1 MHIVVCVKA
10 VPSSTEVKMD
20 PVTHTIVRDGRES
33 VVNPFDAAALEV
45 ALAIKDERAATGEG
59 CRVSVLSMGIPATEA
74 LLRDGIA
81 RGASDALLLS
91 DRAFAGADTLATSYA
106 LSCGIR
112 ELGSASMND
121 AAASGASEQRAAAP
135 GSAAPGTPEGG
146 TAAPGSAAPGTP
158 EGGTAAPGS
167 AVPGAP
173 EHGEA
178 APGPSLPD
186 LILCGKMAVDGDT
199 AQIGPELAGLFDMP
213 CVTDV
218 RELVA
223 IERGRVTVRH
233 ATDAGIELV
242 EVPLPAVLTVA
253 KDIAQPRMPSIAGVR
268 AAAGAPVAVLSA
280 ARVQADPARSGLAG
294 SPTQVV
300 RSFVPERSDACEVLE
315 GSVPEQAARIIAL
328 AEEAGL

>member
-45 ALAIKDERAATGEG
+45 ALAIKDERAAAGEG

-112 ELGSASMND
+112 ELGSASMGD
-121 AAASGASEQRAAAP
+121 VAAP
-135 GSAAPGTPEGG
+135 GAS
-146 TAAPGSAAPGTP
+146 
-158 EGGTAAPGS
+158 
-167 AVPGAP
+167 

-253 KDIAQPRMPSIAGVR
+253 KDIAQPRMPSIAGVC

-315 GSVPEQAARIIAL
+315 GSVPQQAARIIAL

>member
-45 ALAIKDERAATGEG
+45 ALAIKDERAAAGEG

-121 AAASGASEQRAAAP
+121 AAASGAS
-135 GSAAPGTPEGG
+135 
-146 TAAPGSAAPGTP
+146 
-158 EGGTAAPGS
+158 
-167 AVPGAP
+167 

-280 ARVQADPARSGLAG
+280 ACVQADPARSGLAG

-315 GSVPEQAARIIAL
+315 GSVPQQAARIIAL

>member
-45 ALAIKDERAATGEG
+45 ALAIKDERAAAGEG

-121 AAASGASEQRAAAP
+121 AAASGAS
-135 GSAAPGTPEGG
+135 
-146 TAAPGSAAPGTP
+146 
-158 EGGTAAPGS
+158 
-167 AVPGAP
+167 

-315 GSVPEQAARIIAL
+315 GSVPQQAARIIAL

>member
-45 ALAIKDERAATGEG
+45 ALAIKDERAAAGEG
-59 CRVSVLSMGIPATEA
+59 CRVSLLSMGIPATEA

-121 AAASGASEQRAAAP
+121 VAASGASEQRAAAP
-135 GSAAPGTPEGG
+135 GSAAPGILEGG
-146 TAAPGSAAPGTP
+146 TAM
-158 EGGTAAPGS
+158 PGS
-167 AVPGAP
+167 AVSGAP
-173 EHGEA
+173 ERGES

-280 ARVQADPARSGLAG
+280 ACVQADPARSGLAG

-300 RSFVPERSDACEVLE
+300 RSFVPERSDTCEVLE

>member
-91 DRAFAGADTLATSYA
+91 DRSFAGADTLATSYA

-121 AAASGASEQRAAAP
+121 VAASGAS
-135 GSAAPGTPEGG
+135 
-146 TAAPGSAAPGTP
+146 
-158 EGGTAAPGS
+158 
-167 AVPGAP
+167 

-223 IERGRVTVRH
+223 IGRGRVTVRH

-268 AAAGAPVAVLSA
+268 AAVGAPVAVLSA

-315 GSVPEQAARIIAL
+315 GSVPQQAARIIAL

>member
-112 ELGSASMND
+112 ELGSASMSD
-121 AAASGASEQRAAAP
+121 AVASGAS
-135 GSAAPGTPEGG
+135 
-146 TAAPGSAAPGTP
+146 
-158 EGGTAAPGS
+158 
-167 AVPGAP
+167 

-178 APGPSLPD
+178 APVPSLPD

-300 RSFVPERSDACEVLE
+300 RSFVPERSDTCEVLE
-315 GSVPEQAARIIAL
+315 ESVPEQAARIIAL

>member
-45 ALAIKDERAATGEG
+45 ALAIKDERAAAGEG

-112 ELGSASMND
+112 ELGPAGMGD
-121 AAASGASEQRAAAP
+121 AAASGASEQRAVSP
-135 GSAAPGTPEGG
+135 GSAAPGIPEGG
-146 TAAPGSAAPGTP
+146 TAM
-158 EGGTAAPGS
+158 PGS
-167 AVPGAP
+167 AVPGTS
-173 EHGEA
+173 EHGES

-280 ARVQADPARSGLAG
+280 MCVQADPARSGLAG

-300 RSFVPERSDACEVLE
+300 RSFVPERSDTCEVLE
-315 GSVPEQAARIIAL
+315 GSVPQQAARIIAL

>member
-45 ALAIKDERAATGEG
+45 ALAIKDERAAAGEG

-112 ELGSASMND
+112 ELGSASMSD
-121 AAASGASEQRAAAP
+121 AAASGA
-135 GSAAPGTPEGG
+135 PER
-146 TAAPGSAAPGTP
+146 
-158 EGGTAAPGS
+158 
-167 AVPGAP
+167 
-173 EHGEA
+173 GES

-223 IERGRVTVRH
+223 IGRGRVTVRH

>member
-45 ALAIKDERAATGEG
+45 ALAIKDERAAAGEG

-112 ELGSASMND
+112 ELGSASMGD
-121 AAASGASEQRAAAP
+121 AAASGASGQRAAAP

-146 TAAPGSAAPGTP
+146 TAMPGSSVSGT
-158 EGGTAAPGS
+158 S
-167 AVPGAP
+167 

-268 AAAGAPVAVLSA
+268 AAAGVPVAVLSA
-280 ARVQADPARSGLAG
+280 ACVQADPARSGLAG

-300 RSFVPERSDACEVLE
+300 RSFVPERSDTCEVLE
-315 GSVPEQAARIIAL
+315 GSVPQQAARIIAL

>member
-45 ALAIKDERAATGEG
+45 ALAIKDERAAAGEG

-112 ELGSASMND
+112 ELGSASKGD

-146 TAAPGSAAPGTP
+146 TAMPGSSVSGT
-158 EGGTAAPGS
+158 S
-167 AVPGAP
+167 
-173 EHGEA
+173 EHGES

-268 AAAGAPVAVLSA
+268 AAAGVPVAVLSA
-280 ARVQADPARSGLAG
+280 ACVQADPARSGLAG

-300 RSFVPERSDACEVLE
+300 RSFVPERSDTCEVLE

-328 AEEAGL
+328 AEVAGL

>member
-45 ALAIKDERAATGEG
+45 ALAIKDERAAAGEG

-112 ELGSASMND
+112 ELGSASMGD

-135 GSAAPGTPEGG
+135 GSAV
-146 TAAPGSAAPGTP
+146 S
-158 EGGTAAPGS
+158 
-167 AVPGAP
+167 GAP

-218 RELVA
+218 RDLVA

-268 AAAGAPVAVLSA
+268 AAAGVPVAVLSA
-280 ARVQADPARSGLAG
+280 ACVQADPARSGLAG

-300 RSFVPERSDACEVLE
+300 RSFVPERSDTCEVLE
-315 GSVPEQAARIIAL
+315 GSVPQQAARIIAL

>member
-74 LLRDGIA
+74 LLRDSIA

-121 AAASGASEQRAAAP
+121 AAASGASE
-135 GSAAPGTPEGG
+135 
-146 TAAPGSAAPGTP
+146 
-158 EGGTAAPGS
+158 
-167 AVPGAP
+167 
-173 EHGEA
+173 HGEA
-178 APGPSLPD
+178 TPGPSLPD

-268 AAAGAPVAVLSA
+268 AAAGAPVSVLSA

-300 RSFVPERSDACEVLE
+300 RSFVPERSDTCEVLE
-315 GSVPEQAARIIAL
+315 GSVPQQAARIIAL

>member
-112 ELGSASMND
+112 ELGSAGMGD

-135 GSAAPGTPEGG
+135 GSA
-146 TAAPGSAAPGTP
+146 
-158 EGGTAAPGS
+158 
-167 AVPGAP
+167 VPGAP
-173 EHGEA
+173 EHGGA

-268 AAAGAPVAVLSA
+268 AATGAPVAVLSA

-300 RSFVPERSDACEVLE
+300 RSFVPERSDTCEVLE

>member
-112 ELGSASMND
+112 ELGSASMSD

-135 GSAAPGTPEGG
+135 GSAAPGIPEGG
-146 TAAPGSAAPGTP
+146 TAM
-158 EGGTAAPGS
+158 PGS

-315 GSVPEQAARIIAL
+315 GSVPQQAARIIAL

>member
-45 ALAIKDERAATGEG
+45 ALAIKDERAAAGEG

-106 LSCGIR
+106 LSCGMR
-112 ELGSASMND
+112 ELGSAGMGD

-146 TAAPGSAAPGTP
+146 TAMPGSSVSGT
-158 EGGTAAPGS
+158 S
-167 AVPGAP
+167 
-173 EHGEA
+173 EHGES

-268 AAAGAPVAVLSA
+268 AAAGVPVAVLSA
-280 ARVQADPARSGLAG
+280 ACAQADPARLGLAG

-300 RSFVPERSDACEVLE
+300 RSFVPERSDTCEVLE
-315 GSVPEQAARIIAL
+315 GSVPQQAARIIAL

>member
-1 MHIVVCVKA
+1 MHIVACVKA

-45 ALAIKDERAATGEG
+45 ALAIKDERAAAGEG

-112 ELGSASMND
+112 ELGSASMSD
-121 AAASGASEQRAAAP
+121 AAAPDASEQRAAAP
-135 GSAAPGTPEGG
+135 GSAAPC
-146 TAAPGSAAPGTP
+146 TP

-167 AVPGAP
+167 AVPGAS

-268 AAAGAPVAVLSA
+268 AAAGAPVAVFSA
-280 ARVQADPARSGLAG
+280 ACVQADPARSGLAG

-300 RSFVPERSDACEVLE
+300 RSFVPERSDTCEVLE
-315 GSVPEQAARIIAL
+315 GSVPQQAARIIAL

>member
-112 ELGSASMND
+112 ELGSASMGD
-121 AAASGASEQRAAAP
+121 AAASGVS
-135 GSAAPGTPEGG
+135 
-146 TAAPGSAAPGTP
+146 
-158 EGGTAAPGS
+158 
-167 AVPGAP
+167 

-280 ARVQADPARSGLAG
+280 ACVQADPARSGLAG

-300 RSFVPERSDACEVLE
+300 RSFVPERSDTCEVLE
-315 GSVPEQAARIIAL
+315 GSVSEQAVRIIAL

>member
-74 LLRDGIA
+74 LLRDSIA

-121 AAASGASEQRAAAP
+121 AVASGAS
-135 GSAAPGTPEGG
+135 
-146 TAAPGSAAPGTP
+146 
-158 EGGTAAPGS
+158 
-167 AVPGAP
+167 

-300 RSFVPERSDACEVLE
+300 RSFVPERSDTCEVLE

>member
-112 ELGSASMND
+112 ELGSASMGD
-121 AAASGASEQRAAAP
+121 AAAP
-135 GSAAPGTPEGG
+135 GAS
-146 TAAPGSAAPGTP
+146 
-158 EGGTAAPGS
+158 
-167 AVPGAP
+167 

-280 ARVQADPARSGLAG
+280 ACVQADPARSGLAG

>member
-45 ALAIKDERAATGEG
+45 ALAIKDERAAAGEG

-112 ELGSASMND
+112 ELGSASMGD

-135 GSAAPGTPEGG
+135 GSAAPGIPEGG
-146 TAAPGSAAPGTP
+146 TAMPGSSVSGTSEHGESAPGS
-158 EGGTAAPGS
+158 
-167 AVPGAP
+167 
-173 EHGEA
+173 
-178 APGPSLPD
+178 SLPD

-268 AAAGAPVAVLSA
+268 AAAGVPVAVLSA
-280 ARVQADPARSGLAG
+280 ACAQADPARSGLAG

-300 RSFVPERSDACEVLE
+300 RSFVPERSDTCEVLE
-315 GSVPEQAARIIAL
+315 GSVPQQAARIIAL

>member
-45 ALAIKDERAATGEG
+45 ALAIKDERTAAGEG

-112 ELGSASMND
+112 ELGSASMGD

-146 TAAPGSAAPGTP
+146 TAMPGSSVSGT
-158 EGGTAAPGS
+158 S
-167 AVPGAP
+167 
-173 EHGEA
+173 EHGES

-268 AAAGAPVAVLSA
+268 AAAGVPVAVLSA
-280 ARVQADPARSGLAG
+280 ACVQADPARSGLAG

-300 RSFVPERSDACEVLE
+300 RSFVPERSDTCEVLE
-315 GSVPEQAARIIAL
+315 GSVPQQAARIIAL